1 MSASSHLLYSNY
13 VEKTFIEDCANL
25 YGLLKAM
32 ESLENAW
39 IRDIVDADSYQRMC
53 QRLISQKR
61 ELYDGEFKSKVGPLQ
76 KFAEEYNIHVRRAI
90 RRYEKGVPAT
100 VEMPDR
106 DNTGAGVIIQVT
118 QDILEFKDMLYLK
131 MTDIDQL
138 IPVIN
143 KIVAGLRSV
152 KQINAETPELQK
164 LIAWLGKLQNR
175 SINEGITEDENRE
188 LGFVAQSTLDRL
200 KASVK

>member
-1 MSASSHLLYSNY
+1 
-13 VEKTFIEDCANL
+13 
-25 YGLLKAM
+25 
-32 ESLENAW
+32 
-39 IRDIVDADSYQRMC
+39 
-53 QRLISQKR
+53 
-61 ELYDGEFKSKVGPLQ
+61 
-76 KFAEEYNIHVRRAI
+76 
-90 RRYEKGVPAT
+90 
-100 VEMPDR
+100 
-106 DNTGAGVIIQVT
+106 
-118 QDILEFKDMLYLK
+118 ML
-131 MTDIDQL
+131 QL